1 MEPAFLQVGDAGLAA
16 LGALTALTRLS
27 LSGCVAA
34 SSPAIAALAQSLP
47 SLQVLHLGGTSRVA
61 TVTDEVQPEV
71 HVSASLESWWH
82 RLYCHNMDRQ
92 TPG

>member
-1 MEPAFLQVGDAGLAA
+1 MGDAGLAA
-16 LGALTALTRLS
+16 LGPLTALTRLN

-61 TVTDEVQPEV
+61 TVTNEVQPEA
-71 HVSASLESWWH
+71 HSSETLES
-82 RLYCHNMDRQ
+82 R
-92 TPG
+92 

>member
-1 MEPAFLQVGDAGLAA
+1 MGDAGLVA
-16 LGALTALTRLS
+16 LGALTALTRLN

-47 SLQVLHLGGTSRVA
+47 GLRVLHLGGTSRVA

-71 HVSASLESWWH
+71 HVSATLEV
-82 RLYCHNMDRQ
+82 
-92 TPG
+92 